1 MAHLP
6 AGRCRRYRAPG
17 AVVEAGLQ
25 GRFRVELK
33 FAPGQF
39 LAYRIVIQVFEL
51 ALTQLTVEAPPEI
64 MQFGGEGFQLHVDSL
79 A

>member
-1 MAHLP
+1 
-6 AGRCRRYRAPG
+6 
-17 AVVEAGLQ
+17 
-25 GRFRVELK
+25 
-33 FAPGQF
+33 
-39 LAYRIVIQVFEL
+39 VFEL